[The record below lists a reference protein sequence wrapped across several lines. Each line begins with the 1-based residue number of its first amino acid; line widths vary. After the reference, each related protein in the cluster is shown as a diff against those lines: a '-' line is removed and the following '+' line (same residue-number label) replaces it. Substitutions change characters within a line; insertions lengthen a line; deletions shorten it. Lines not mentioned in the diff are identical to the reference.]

1 MRVLRAARLAA
12 EDQLLL
18 AAISNDL
25 VGRLVVKLNMPL
37 LKLDAL
43 EDKLCCCCSF
53 GKLNLALQLFYVVV
67 GPNYKSWKRLKR
79 QCC

>member
-53 GKLNLALQLFYVVV
+53 GK
-67 GPNYKSWKRLKR
+67 
-79 QCC
+79 